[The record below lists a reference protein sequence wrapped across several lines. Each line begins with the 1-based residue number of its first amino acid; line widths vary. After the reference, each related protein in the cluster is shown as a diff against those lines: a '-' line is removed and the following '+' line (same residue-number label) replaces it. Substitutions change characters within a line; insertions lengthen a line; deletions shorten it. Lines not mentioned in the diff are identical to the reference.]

1 MSIVESAAVS
11 ASVMSTSKNTN
22 ASICLLSLPKTNR
35 KTFLLRNAQS
45 SRSKSNNLRNLYK
58 KGGYRNEYSLFRSVC
73 RHRRGYG
80 RCRERRHETSKRTP
94 YARNSDRANL
104 FAGTN
109 QEHSSTGRSNP
120 KDICFL
126 FRCFLP
132 HRQSMGN
139 RQESTIGTIQST
151 ASLARKQPMLHCGLT
166 KNEDCRIRQS
176 SFYHSDTVNPA
187 STKNFRY
194 ASAFF
199 SSFIG

>member
-1 MSIVESAAVS
+1 MSIVERAAVS

-22 ASICLLSLPKTNR
+22 AFICLLSLPKTNR
-35 KTFLLRNAQS
+35 KIFLLRNAQS
-45 SRSKSNNLRNLYK
+45 SRSKSNNLKNLYK

-94 YARNSDRANL
+94 YARNSDCANL

-126 FRCFLP
+126 LRCFLP
-132 HRQSMGN
+132 HRRGMGD
-139 RQESTIGTIQST
+139 RQKSPFRPLQST
-151 ASLARKQPMLHCGLT
+151 TSLARKRPMLHCRLT
-166 KNEDCRIRQS
+166 KNEDCHTQQS
-176 SFYHSDTVNPA
+176 SFYYATTKPA